1 MPKLPST
8 EQQYVDETLSHLISS
23 LRSVINGMHSVS
35 HTDPAWSIFQ
45 RASHNIARA
54 HQQMED
60 DVKNYECECQA
71 HRKLKQK
78 QARCFDGTEMMSKKQ
93 CK

>member
-8 EQQYVDETLSHLISS
+8 EQQYVDETLSHLLSS
-23 LRSVINGMHSVS
+23 LRSVINGMHSVT

-45 RASHNIARA
+45 RASHNIAKA

-60 DVKNYECECQA
+60 DVKNYECECLA

-78 QARCFDGTEMMSKKQ
+78 QTRCYR
-93 CK
+93 

>member
-8 EQQYVDETLSHLISS
+8 EQQHVDETLIHLLSA

-35 HTDPAWSIFQ
+35 HTDPSWSIFQ
-45 RASHNIARA
+45 RESHNIAKA

-60 DVKNYECECQA
+60 DVKNYECECQS

-78 QARCFDGTEMMSKKQ
+78 QTRCLDGTEMMSKKK